1 MMGIRNFSRFAALGA
16 VSALA
21 LTTLQAC
28 AKAEAQSPLEAPA
41 VTVAN
46 PIVRS
51 EAEFSEHPGRF
62 VAAETVDVRPRVS
75 GYLQAVHFHDGD
87 YVRQGQLLFVID
99 PLPFKA
105 QAEKASA
112 EVSQAQ
118 ARLAKARSDLARAE
132 ALKAAEA
139 ISQEEYDSRKEALAQ
154 AVAGVQA
161 AKAGLQAE
169 ALDLSYTRVYAP
181 ISGRISDRRVDAGN
195 LVTGGDTLLTRIVS
209 VDPIHFEFSAPD
221 ALLATRTG
229 AARNGGAAAL
239 VQIQGEPG
247 FTHQGRLDFLDNS
260 IDPATGSVRGRVVM
274 GNGSGAFTPGQFG
287 RVRLLGDT
295 RPVVLAPDT
304 AISTDQSRKYVLVV
318 GAKNLVQY
326 RQVEIGQKIGDLRVI
341 RAGLSAADR
350 VIVNGL
356 QRAQPGQPVTPTLGR
371 IVAGPKSAAEAA
383 QG

>member
-1 MMGIRNFSRFAALGA
+1 MAVAA
-16 VSALA
+16 VSLMAITALE
-21 LTTLQAC
+21 AC
-28 AKAEAQSPLEAPA
+28 SKAEAQSAPEAPA

-46 PIVRS
+46 PIVLS

-62 VAAETVDVRPRVS
+62 VAAQEVDVRPRVS
-75 GYLQAVHFHDGD
+75 GYLEAVHFRDGE

-105 QAEKASA
+105 QADKASA

-154 AVAGVQA
+154 AVAAVQA
-161 AKAGLQAE
+161 AKAGLQAQ

-181 ISGRISDRRVDAGN
+181 ISGRISDRRVDPGN
-195 LVTGGDTLLTRIVS
+195 LVTGGATVLTRIVS

-221 ALLATRTG
+221 GLLATQTG
-229 AARNGGAAAL
+229 ATRNGGGGAL
-239 VQIQGEPG
+239 VQIEGEPG
-247 FTHQGRLDFLDNS
+247 FTHEGRLDFLDNS

-274 GNGSGAFTPGQFG
+274 ANVSGGFTPGQFG
-287 RVRLLGDT
+287 RVRLLGAA
-295 RPVVLAPDT
+295 RPMVLAPDT
-304 AISTDQSRKYVLVV
+304 AIATDQSRKYVLVV
-318 GAKNLVQY
+318 GAKNVVEY
-326 RQVEIGQKIGDLRVI
+326 RQVEVGQKIGDLRVI
-341 RAGLSAADR
+341 RAGLSASDR
-350 VIVNGL
+350 IVVNGL
-356 QRAQPGQPVTPTLGR
+356 QRAQPGQAVTPSVGR
-371 IVAGPKSAAEAA
+371 IVATPQSAAQTA